1 MEILGSQRGKPGPQA
16 ASALSLQRLGCVHPG
31 GSRWHVPERG
41 WRQHRLLGSEL
52 RKGIRKV
59 FLTVCDSKP
68 RLRSCQQ
75 RSEVSPWLLT
85 VDCPWGD
92 AGGGGTLGEIRFPV
106 TGVSGR
112 SDST

>member
-1 MEILGSQRGKPGPQA
+1 M
-16 ASALSLQRLGCVHPG
+16 
-31 GSRWHVPERG
+31 
-41 WRQHRLLGSEL
+41 

-75 RSEVSPWLLT
+75 RSEVSPRLPT
-85 VDCPWGD
+85 VDCPGWG
-92 AGGGGTLGEIRFPV
+92 ARGGALGKIRFPV
-106 TGVSGR
+106 TGASGS